1 MVFHTSYC
9 TLHTFTLHTFT
20 LDAPDAIDALHTFTL
35 DAPDALDTHDAP
47 DAIDTHDAID
57 ALDVIDAHE
66 QLQALQDRMASMTNM
81 QDQLLKTLQASNPR
95 YTLLE

>member
-20 LDAPDAIDALHTFTL
+20 LDALDAIDALHTFIL
-35 DAPDALDTHDAP
+35 DALD
-47 DAIDTHDAID
+47 AIDALDVIDAHAVID

-95 YTLLE
+95 YTLFE